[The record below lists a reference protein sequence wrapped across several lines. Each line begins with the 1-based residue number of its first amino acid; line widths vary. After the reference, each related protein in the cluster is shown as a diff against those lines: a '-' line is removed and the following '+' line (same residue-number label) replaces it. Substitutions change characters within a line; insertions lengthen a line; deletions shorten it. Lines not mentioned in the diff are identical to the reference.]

1 MSVRDDIVAEWKYR
15 YLERVAILC
24 GDGTPTQAQKDIAG
38 EEADSWEAERPFG
51 ADATSF
57 ELSAVTGNAD
67 AQVLPMDLAAVIPG
81 GIRIG
86 RGTLDKLQ
94 VAVNDDLTGLDQF
107 VVRVIGYR
115 HYP

>member
-38 EEADSWEAERPFG
+38 EEADSWEAERMI
-51 ADATSF
+51 
-57 ELSAVTGNAD
+57 ELR
-67 AQVLPMDLAAVIPG
+67 MDLAAVIPG

-94 VAVNDDLTGLDQF
+94 VVVNDDLTGLDLF
-107 VVRVIGYR
+107 TVRVIGYR